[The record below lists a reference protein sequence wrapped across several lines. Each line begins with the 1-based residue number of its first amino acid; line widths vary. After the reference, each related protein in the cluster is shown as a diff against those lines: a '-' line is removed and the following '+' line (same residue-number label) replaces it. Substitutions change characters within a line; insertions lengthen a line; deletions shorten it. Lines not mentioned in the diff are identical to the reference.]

1 MLPFPAKFLGEELP
15 APSVAPTVGE
25 HNDVV
30 LREVLG
36 YDDEKIAKLKDAGV
50 FG

>member
-1 MLPFPAKFLGEELP
+1 MLPFPVKFRGEELP

-25 HNDVV
+25 HSEVV
-30 LREVLG
+30 LRELLG
-36 YDDEKIAKLKDAGV
+36 YDDEKIAELKDAGV